1 MSTHSTSSNFF
12 ATAFRHRLAWPLL
25 TLVLLLALNAAFNP
39 SFLHLEWRDGHLYGS
54 LIDILNRAAPL
65 VLVSLGMTLVI
76 ATRGIDISVGAV
88 VAIAAALAAWMI
100 GGSVVRAT
108 SAASRCRWRSLAA
121 LGVALVC
128 GLWNGL
134 LVARVGMQPI
144 IATLILMV
152 AGRGI
157 AQLITG
163 GQIITI
169 YYAALLLPRQRLPAR
184 ACPSRSS
191 SWRWCSS
198 RCYLAITR
206 TALGLF
212 IQAVGINPTAAR
224 VAGVQAR
231 RLVVGAYA
239 FCGVCAG
246 VAGLLISSNVKS
258 ADGNNAG
265 QLLELDAILAV
276 TLGGTALTGGRF
288 SLVGSVIG
296 ALIIQTLTYAIYSLG
311 VPPEINL
318 VVKAV
323 VVFAVMLLQSPEFRA
338 TLGQLVRRPALEGAR
353 AMSAVMDKREAAA
366 TGTTRRAPRTARAST
381 PSTCRWPPPSRS
393 SC

>member
-1 MSTHSTSSNFF
+1 MRMRDTVLPPVTPARFWPRL
-12 ATAFRHRLAWPLL
+12 AALMRHQLAWPLV
-25 TLVLLLALNAAFNP
+25 TLFLLLAINAVFNT
-39 SFLHLEWRDGHLYGS
+39 SFLRLEWRDGHLYGS

-76 ATRGIDISVGAV
+76 ATRGIDISVGAT
-88 VAIAAALAAWMI
+88 VAIAAAVAAWMI
-100 GGSVVRAT
+100 GGSVAGNV
-108 SAASRCRWRSLAA
+108 SRFPMWLAIVAA
-121 LGVALVC
+121 LGIALVC
-128 GLWNGL
+128 GVWNGV
-134 LVARVGMQPI
+134 LVAKVGMQPI

-169 YYAALLLPRQRLPAR
+169 YYAPFFFLGGGYLLGLPFSVFVAGAVFLLV
-184 ACPSRSS
+184 
-191 SWRWCSS
+191 
-198 RCYLAITR
+198 YLAVTR

-224 VAGVQAR
+224 VAGIQAP
-231 RLVVGAYA
+231 RLILAAYA

-246 VAGLLISSNVKS
+246 IAGLLICSNVKS

-276 TLGGTALTGGRF
+276 TLGGTLLTGGRF

-318 VVKAV
+318 VVKAA
-323 VVFAVMLLQSPEFRA
+323 VVFIVMLLQSPEFRA
-338 TLGQLVRRPALEGAR
+338 MVGKSIRRPVQEG
-353 AMSAVMDKREAAA
+353 
-366 TGTTRRAPRTARAST
+366 PR
-381 PSTCRWPPPSRS
+381 
-393 SC
+393 

>member
-1 MSTHSTSSNFF
+1 MNPPDASPGPL
-12 ATAFRHRLAWPLL
+12 AAALRHRLAWPVL
-25 TLVLLLALNAAFNP
+25 TLLLLLALNAAFNP
-39 SFLHLEWRDGHLYGS
+39 GFLHLEWRGGRIYGS

-65 VLVSLGMTLVI
+65 MLVSLGMTLVI

-100 GGSVVRAT
+100 GGTLVVTDGVAT
-108 SAASRCRWRSLAA
+108 HVSRFPMPLAIVAAI
-121 LGVALVC
+121 GVALLC
-128 GLWNGL
+128 GLWNGV

-169 YYAALLLPRQRLPAR
+169 YYAPFFFLGSGSLFGMPFSLFVVAGVFALLF
-184 ACPSRSS
+184 
-191 SWRWCSS
+191 
-198 RCYLAITR
+198 LAITR
-206 TALGLF
+206 SALGLF
-212 IQAVGINPTAAR
+212 IQAIGINPAAAR
-224 VAGVQAR
+224 VAGIQAR
-231 RLVVGAYA
+231 RIVIGTYA
-239 FCGVCAG
+239 FCGGCAG
-246 VAGLLISSNVKS
+246 IAGLLISSNVKS

-288 SLVGSVIG
+288 SLVGSLIG

-323 VVFAVMLLQSPEFRA
+323 VVFAVMLLQSAEFRA
-338 TLGQLVRRPALEGAR
+338 AVGGWVRRPA
-353 AMSAVMDKREAAA
+353 REAV
-366 TGTTRRAPRTARAST
+366 RA
-381 PSTCRWPPPSRS
+381 
-393 SC
+393 

>member
-1 MSTHSTSSNFF
+1 MRDRLAN
-12 ATAFRHRLAWPLL
+12 AFHHRLAWPVI
-25 TLVLLLALNAAFNP
+25 TLVLLLAVNAFYNDG
-39 SFLHLEWRDGHLYGS
+39 FLRIEWRGGHLYGS

-65 VLVSLGMTLVI
+65 MLVSLGMTLVI

-100 GGSVVRAT
+100 GGSLVVNDGVST
-108 SAASRCRWRSLAA
+108 HVSRFPMPLAILAA
-121 LGVALVC
+121 IGVALLC

-157 AQLITG
+157 AQLITD

-169 YYAALLLPRQRLPAR
+169 YYAPFFFLGSGYLFGLPFSLFIVAAVFAAL
-184 ACPSRSS
+184 
-191 SWRWCSS
+191 
-198 RCYLAITR
+198 YFAITR

-212 IQAVGINPTAAR
+212 IQAVGINPEASR
-224 VAGVQAR
+224 VAGISAR
-231 RLVVGAYA
+231 RLVVGVYA
-239 FCGVCAG
+239 FCGACAG

-265 QLLELDAILAV
+265 QLIELDAILAV
-276 TLGGTALTGGRF
+276 TLGGTLLTGGRF
-288 SLVGSVIG
+288 SLVGSMLG

-323 VVFAVMLLQSPEFRA
+323 VVFVVMLLQSPEFRA
-338 TLGQLVRRPALEGAR
+338 SLRQLVQRPEVR
-353 AMSAVMDKREAAA
+353 A
-366 TGTTRRAPRTARAST
+366 
-381 PSTCRWPPPSRS
+381 
-393 SC
+393 